1 MTKYQ
6 LYCNFNLANK
16 KADELDEIANS
27 IKILAN
33 IIISDNI
40 NQIRANWSGDAS
52 NEFIKKLN
60 AFSEKCKREADSIS
74 DIANTIR
81 RVAKRT
87 YDTEMKA
94 LEISRKRA
102 YK

>member
-33 IIISDNI
+33 IRISDNI

-60 AFSEKCKREADSIS
+60 AFQKNVKERLIVFLILQILSG
-74 DIANTIR
+74 
-81 RVAKRT
+81 V
-87 YDTEMKA
+87 
-94 LEISRKRA
+94 
-102 YK
+102 

>member
-33 IIISDNI
+33 IRISDNI
-40 NQIRANWSGDAS
+40 
-52 NEFIKKLN
+52 LL
-60 AFSEKCKREADSIS
+60 FS
-74 DIANTIR
+74 
-81 RVAKRT
+81 V
-87 YDTEMKA
+87 
-94 LEISRKRA
+94 
-102 YK
+102 